1 MSPNRNMMS
10 RRNATGTGVHN
21 PLSPS
26 YFCYHGDPEYDV
38 IFLFLRWGGGRVVYD
53 DLDPPILLP
62 SPPPDPHPALI
73 PSNGSACVLNLCAV
87 GPQSHNPGCP

>member
-38 IFLFLRWGGGRVVYD
+38 IFLFLRWGGGVE
-53 DLDPPILLP
+53 
-62 SPPPDPHPALI
+62 
-73 PSNGSACVLNLCAV
+73 
-87 GPQSHNPGCP
+87 